1 MGDFI
6 VVFATYTPKAI
17 GFVTTYA
24 PTPTAIK
31 QMV

>member
-17 GFVTTYA
+17 VVMTTYA
-24 PTPTAIK
+24 PTPKAIK
-31 QMV
+31 HMV